1 MLSSCSVD
9 FLAANLLIVVRVGI
23 GQVAHVMV
31 KRAERTSIWTT
42 NKDFI
47 RLETSQISI

>member
-23 GQVAHVMV
+23 GQVGHVMG
-31 KRAERTSIWTT
+31 ETSR
-42 NKDFI
+42 KDFH
-47 RLETSQISI
+47 LDNK